1 MKRYDLS
8 EARIYVGTYAKY
20 NEGSLRGK
28 WIDLS
33 ECYDQDEF
41 MEVCHE
47 LHQDEEE
54 PELMFQDWENI
65 PEELIDEGWKSHTNL
80 THPGKYFRPSK
91 VKIMRPTSPK

>member
-1 MKRYDLS
+1 MERYDLS

-41 MEVCHE
+41 MEVCGKAT
-47 LHQDEEE
+47 
-54 PELMFQDWENI
+54 
-65 PEELIDEGWKSHTNL
+65 LI
-80 THPGKYFRPSK
+80 
-91 VKIMRPTSPK
+91 

>member
-1 MKRYDLS
+1 MERYDLS

-33 ECYDQDEF
+33 DCYDQDEF

-54 PELMFQDWENI
+54 PELMSKIGRTYPKN
-65 PEELIDEGWKSHTNL
+65 SL
-80 THPGKYFRPSK
+80 TRG
-91 VKIMRPTSPK
+91 IWIATSLN